1 VTERAEIEAAVH
13 SSRIYAAAAAL
24 KPWIGSSVEAAT
36 LAVKM
41 AVAAVEAADRVR
53 DARGDEG
60 KRDIMDV
67 FRSDEAMRAFGV
79 ERSPQ
84 GEDHETVGRRTVE
97 TVLGPL
103 KVVPECRAQAVCVN
117 GSKCW
122 EAGRCLRPPQDEAD
136 EAGIEAAAQAMLDN
150 QGGRPAIDQARI
162 AVAAYLSCVS
172 PSRDGTVAVEAL
184 REAARKLISVYMADG
199 DLDAAM
205 NELEAAAGFSQQ
217 GAGESN
223 EGGNQ

>member
-122 EAGRCLRPPQDEAD
+122 EAGRCL
-136 EAGIEAAAQAMLDN
+136 L
-150 QGGRPAIDQARI
+150 
-162 AVAAYLSCVS
+162 S